1 MSIYAESQN
10 TQKISKRSA
19 YEKAWCP
26 LGREQH
32 PTERNDTALQNIAL
46 KASRLPMEARK
57 GHMTLLS
64 LSRCVS
70 MTAHSSGK
78 YRILVLGGNTNE
90 NEKVS
95 QAVRFAHVA
104 IPEF

>member
-1 MSIYAESQN
+1 MLNHRIHKKYQSVRPTRRPGVRSDENSIPQ
-10 TQKISKRSA
+10 R
-19 YEKAWCP
+19 
-26 LGREQH
+26 
-32 PTERNDTALQNIAL
+32 RNDTALQNIAL

-64 LSRCVS
+64 LSRRVS

-90 NEKVS
+90 NKKVS